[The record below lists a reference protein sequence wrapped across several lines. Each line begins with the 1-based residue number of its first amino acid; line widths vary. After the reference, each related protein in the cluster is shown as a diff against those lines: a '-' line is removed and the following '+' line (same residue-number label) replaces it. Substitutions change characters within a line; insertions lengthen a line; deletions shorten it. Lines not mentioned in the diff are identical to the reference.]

1 MDGNRHDELERRIT
15 QLVVAESELRSN
27 KRLWCIDLYLNNT
40 TKGQLL
46 IENMHLMED
55 KIDLL
60 KENIALRLIIDTFLG
75 TP

>member
-1 MDGNRHDELERRIT
+1 MDGNRHDELEKRKIE
-15 QLVVAESELRSN
+15 LEMAESELRRN
-27 KRLWCIDLYLNNT
+27 KKLWYIDLYLNNT

-55 KIDLL
+55 KIHLL
-60 KENIALRLIIDTFLG
+60 KENIALRLIIDTFSD